1 MNKIKV
7 YHFHNGTGGGVL
19 SIIKNLL
26 EFSRNPQI
34 ENHVIYT
41 INKLNNSNYNINNLK
56 GATSERVFY
65 YSPKWNFYYT
75 CKQLSKLIPDA
86 NALLV
91 THDWLELGMI
101 SNLGLQNRVITF
113 LHGDYDYYYQLAQLH
128 ESSVD
133 LFIAIAKNIEQNLNY
148 KLQSKNNN
156 VTYLRFPV
164 PVVNFSETINKNNIV
179 FVGRKTV
186 DKGFNLL
193 PKIDALL
200 KKNNILLNW
209 HIVGDG
215 DYIDKDLADWINS
228 GRVKMYG
235 KLSNESTLELI
246 PKMNYYILPSIAEGM
261 PVSLIEAMKAGLIP
275 FVNDIEGGIQEL
287 IDQRETGYK
296 VNLNDPQLYANYITE
311 VHNNGSI
318 IEKIRN
324 NCTQIANKL
333 FDPLQNSDLL
343 EAAFLYA
350 GQTEKRIKFASRIY
364 GSRLDHHFIPNFITI
379 AIRSI

>member
-1 MNKIKV
+1 LNKIKV